1 MPVRTRGETNHNR
14 NSYTIERESIMQRSS
29 ESKHHSELGSNPL
42 HCNVYPPRSERSLA
56 ASLRT
61 IVRRVLRT
69 NTGRNHFELR
79 VLQVARR
86 LLETQCRDT
95 GRDALAKLIVENV
108 LQSRRPQ
115 PASCVLGEDWVATQ
129 AFTPASTFAL

>member
-1 MPVRTRGETNHNR
+1 
-14 NSYTIERESIMQRSS
+14 MQRSS
-29 ESKHHSELGSNPL
+29 ETKRHSELGSNPFQ
-42 HCNVYPPRSERSLA
+42 CNVYPPRSERSLA

-79 VLQVARR
+79 ILQEARR

-95 GRDALAKLIVENV
+95 GRDALAKLIVDNV
-108 LQSRRPQ
+108 LQSRRAS
-115 PASCVLGEDWVATQ
+115 PALCAVGEDWIATQ
-129 AFTPASTFAL
+129 ALIPDSTFAF

>member
-1 MPVRTRGETNHNR
+1 
-14 NSYTIERESIMQRSS
+14 MQTSS
-29 ESKHHSELGSNPL
+29 ETKRHSELGSNPFQ
-42 HCNVYPPRSERSLA
+42 CNVYPPRSERSLA

-79 VLQVARR
+79 ILQEARR
-86 LLETQCRDT
+86 LLEKQYREIS
-95 GRDALAKLIVENV
+95 RDALAKLIVENV